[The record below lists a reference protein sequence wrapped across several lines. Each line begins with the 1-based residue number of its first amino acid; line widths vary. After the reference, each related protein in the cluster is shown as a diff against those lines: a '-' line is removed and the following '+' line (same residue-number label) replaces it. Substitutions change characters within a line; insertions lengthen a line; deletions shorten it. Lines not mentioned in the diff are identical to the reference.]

1 MKVSALLL
9 TAVSLVACVKEVSA
23 PVPNKRPEVEVKLDT
38 VLVETTFKAKLGAS
52 LSSVWNGDVS
62 IYDNVAKHE
71 ANVFKTTS
79 SDGVSA
85 VLSGQS
91 YDPSDM
97 YYALYPSAA
106 FESFSEG
113 HAVRTVPA

>member
-97 YYALYPSAA
+97 YYALLSLI
-106 FESFSEG
+106 
-113 HAVRTVPA
+113 HI